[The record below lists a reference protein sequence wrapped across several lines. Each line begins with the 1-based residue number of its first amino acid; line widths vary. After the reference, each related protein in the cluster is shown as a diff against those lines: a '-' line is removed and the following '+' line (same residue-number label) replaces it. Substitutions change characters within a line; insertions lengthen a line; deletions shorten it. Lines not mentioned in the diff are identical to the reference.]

1 LKDKAESSFSLLCLE
16 KIDQN
21 ISTKTS
27 GRFQKN
33 IETFSKKHRDVFKK
47 TSRRFQKNIGTFSKK
62 HWDVFKKTLGRF
74 YKNIMM
80 FSQKHQNVFLQH
92 KAGRNVSMPC
102 DEIINAFHTIMSPL
116 RGLDVFMFLQ

>member
-1 LKDKAESSFSLLCLE
+1 LKDKAESSFTLLCLE

-47 TSRRFQKNIGTFSKK
+47 TLGRFQKNIGTF
-62 HWDVFKKTLGRF
+62 LQ
-74 YKNIMM
+74 NIMM
-80 FSQKHQNVFLQH
+80 FSQKHQNFFYNTKQVERF
-92 KAGRNVSMPC
+92 
-102 DEIINAFHTIMSPL
+102 
-116 RGLDVFMFLQ
+116 

>member
-47 TSRRFQKNIGTFSKK
+47 TSGRFQKNIGTFSKK
-62 HWDVFKKTLGRF
+62 HWDVFTKT
-74 YKNIMM
+74 
-80 FSQKHQNVFLQH
+80 S
-92 KAGRNVSMPC
+92 
-102 DEIINAFHTIMSPL
+102 
-116 RGLDVFMFLQ
+116 